1 MTADMTLGA
10 AGGSAATAGYG
21 LPLLVL
27 ALLLVGS
34 LIVIG
39 RGQGLKCLVML
50 IAFPTLLFAV
60 GGLLI
65 RTRLPALPVL
75 LIAGL
80 LAMVGQVFLLLGTGA
95 SGRRAALGAAGAYLF
110 AVIVAALC
118 IQRYHI
124 TGVYSALLQDLWYAP
139 GTGPLDFRFL
149 ALGTIALA
157 GTGIIADLA
166 VAVTV
171 TIQQVHKANPG
182 LSGVALFASGMRFG
196 RDVIGTEINTLPF
209 ALLGGG
215 LGGILLALAKPDVQQ
230 WPYHWMYWS
239 NRQSTAVEI
248 SAMAAGTI
256 GLALTIPLTAVL
268 VAHRLGRR
276 KESRESLIPEP
287 QTGTVVRRVS
297 MGLLLLA
304 VALAA
309 VAAFR
314 FSGTTA
320 FRFPPDAGGTQTSLV
335 RGEVRSVQTPGVPSG
350 GPLEQ
355 RRPAEALQIL
365 HVLTTAGKDVTVEN
379 AITGSPVNDR
389 IVAPSDRV
397 VVRLQEAGSEVY
409 ASLSEIERD
418 RELLILL
425 LGVCAVVVAVAGW
438 SGWRALL
445 ALVASLGVMGFFL
458 TIIVRT
464 RASPLPLTLA
474 CAFAVAAVTYVVL
487 CGPGRKAV
495 GACFGVVLGLTV
507 ASGAALLFGRWMGL
521 SGRHDGDLMALAF
534 YSGERAFDFPA
545 LLGASALL
553 GALGVTTDVSIAV
566 ASAVEEVHH
575 ANPRLG
581 FRDLLSAGF
590 AVGGKVIVAMFGAI
604 FFAVA
609 ALNIGIFLLPWAE
622 TGSLRQTLGNERVA
636 TEVYRLLIG
645 GLAIAWCVPAAALC
659 SAGLAG
665 RRRREAAGSVSSC

>member
-1 MTADMTLGA
+1 MALGAGSAQA
-10 AGGSAATAGYG
+10 AGGAAAAAGYG
-21 LPLLVL
+21 LPLLAL
-27 ALLLVGS
+27 ALLSVGS
-34 LIVIG
+34 LIAVG

-50 IAFPTLLFAV
+50 TAFPALLFAV

-75 LIAGL
+75 LAAGL
-80 LAMVGQVFLLLGTGA
+80 LALVGQVFLLLGPGP
-95 SGRRAALGAAGAYLF
+95 SGRQAALGATGAYLI
-110 AVIVAALC
+110 AVLVATLC
-118 IQRYHI
+118 VQRYHI
-124 TGVYSALLQDLWYAP
+124 TGVYSSLLQDLWYAP
-139 GTGPLDFRFL
+139 GAGPLDFRFL
-149 ALGTIALA
+149 ALGTIAIA
-157 GTGIIADLA
+157 GTGIVADLA

-171 TIQQVHKANPG
+171 TIQEVHKANPE

-215 LGGILLALAKPDVQQ
+215 LGGILLALAKPDVRQ

-239 NRQSTAVEI
+239 NRQSTAVEV

-256 GLALTIPLTAVL
+256 GLALTIPLTAAL
-268 VAHRLGRR
+268 VARRLGRR
-276 KESRESLIPEP
+276 TEARHAWRNERPA
-287 QTGTVVRRVS
+287 GAAVRRVS
-297 MGLLLLA
+297 MGLLALA
-304 VALAA
+304 VALAT

-314 FSGTTA
+314 YLGTTA
-320 FRFPPDAGGTQTSLV
+320 FRFPSEAGETQTRLV
-335 RGEVRSVQTPGVPSG
+335 RGDVRSVQTPGVPPG
-350 GPLEQ
+350 GILEQ
-355 RRPAEALQIL
+355 RRPSEALQTL
-365 HVLTTAGKDVTVEN
+365 HVLTAAGQDVTVEN

-389 IVAPSDRV
+389 IVAPGDRV
-397 VVRLQEAGSEVY
+397 VVRLQEAGGEVY
-409 ASLSEIERD
+409 ASVSEIERD
-418 RELLILL
+418 RELLFLL

-445 ALVASLGVMGFFL
+445 ALVASLGVLGLFL

-464 RASPLPLTLA
+464 RVPPLPLTLA
-474 CAFAVAAVTYVVL
+474 CAFAVAAVTYVIL
-487 CGPGRKAV
+487 CGAGRKAA
-495 GACFGVVLGLTV
+495 GAGLGVVLGM
-507 ASGAALLFGRWMGL
+507 AAAAGAALLFGRWMGL

-534 YSGERAFDFPA
+534 YSADRAFDFPA

-566 ASAVEEVHH
+566 ASAVEEVHR

-609 ALNIGIFLLPWAE
+609 ALNIGLFLLPWAE
-622 TGSLRQTLGNERVA
+622 AGSLRQTLGNERVA
-636 TEVYRLLIG
+636 TEVYRLLVG
-645 GLAIAWCVPAAALC
+645 GLAIAWCGPAAALC
-659 SAGLAG
+659 SAALAG
-665 RRRREAAGSVSSC
+665 RRPSEPTGSAPA